1 MSLASLETILLF
13 RRSIFCLAF
22 PQFWR
27 KSAENR
33 LSKVNAIP
41 SFNVNA
47 MTSSIFFKQSSNE
60 GKAESRPSKLG
71 LMRLKLSFLV
81 KLKLYIT
88 TIFKGK
94 KNIPEKSERGS
105 FPTFFLH
112 PNTDAFSQST
122 IPTLIT
128 IIFADLAIFT
138 EPTTIVLVL
147 SDAPTEEAFTSIAT
161 YCAIMFPCRLV
172 FTDLTIA
179 TSWI

>member
-1 MSLASLETILLF
+1 MRYLLLTPNETTSL
-13 RRSIFCLAF
+13 
-22 PQFWR
+22 
-27 KSAENR
+27 
-33 LSKVNAIP
+33 
-41 SFNVNA
+41 
-47 MTSSIFFKQSSNE
+47 IFFKQRILNCRLPVDLSPSLKSKG

-147 SDAPTEEAFTSIAT
+147 SDAPPEEAFTSIAT